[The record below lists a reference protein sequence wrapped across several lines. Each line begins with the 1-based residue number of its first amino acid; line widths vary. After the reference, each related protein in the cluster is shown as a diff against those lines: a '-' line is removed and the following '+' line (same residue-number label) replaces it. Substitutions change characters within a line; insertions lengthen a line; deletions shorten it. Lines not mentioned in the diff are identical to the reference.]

1 MQEYEL
7 IDELKENKAVQE
19 LYKQVDMSLARTQR
33 LYDYLDSL
41 KQIAGEDA
49 IIQYKE
55 KNSNEWL
62 TY

>member
-7 IDELKENKAVQE
+7 IDELKEDKAVQE
-19 LYKQVDMSLARTQR
+19 LYQQIDITLSRTQR

-41 KQIAGEDA
+41 KQIAGEGA
-49 IIQYKE
+49 VIQYKE
-55 KNSNEWL
+55 KNSDEWL